1 MNKRAIGVILIL
13 IGIVDILLA
22 NTILQAFF
30 DLPTGILQYWDII
43 QYIPH
48 VASAAFV
55 IFGLRLVFQDQEDE
69 YTKPTQGAQARAVE
83 QQKRSVPK
91 PRTNREAIQMIQKH
105 LKEQGVKPPA
115 SKQTYQEPLF
125 PASEKM
131 QNSLQGLTPEQQ
143 KYVKGFS
150 WAAFVNPFI
159 WAVMNGQGAFAAFL
173 FVPMFNFFIWLAL
186 AFKGRHIAWAG
197 AKDRDF
203 DKFESRQRGSLIV
216 GLLLTGMFFFLML
229 MAEGKGY

>member
-1 MNKRAIGVILIL
+1 MNKRAIGILLII
-13 IGIVDILLA
+13 IGIVDVLVTHTIIREVLGVDFSDISDSLIVQYLPYILSGL
-22 NTILQAFF
+22 
-30 DLPTGILQYWDII
+30 
-43 QYIPH
+43 
-48 VASAAFV
+48 FV
-55 IFGLRLVFQDQEDE
+55 IFGLRMVFQEQEDE
-69 YTKPTQGAQARAVE
+69 YTKPTQGAQASAPV
-83 QQKRSVPK
+83 QKKAVPK

-131 QNSLQGLTPEQQ
+131 QSSLEGLAPEQQ
-143 KYVKGFS
+143 KYIKGFS

-197 AKDRDF
+197 AKERDF
-203 DKFESRQRGSLIV
+203 DKFESRQRAALIA
-216 GLLLTGMFFFLML
+216 GLVLTGFFFLLMI
-229 MAEGKGY
+229 MAEPKGY